1 MSNLIIVIVYIVQ
14 NSIDDITVRTC
25 EITINGVLKIFENYQ
40 IGIVSEPLSITK
52 TKQSKKLHTN
62 KQKQRQ
68 NKTKQTCNRKK
79 PKQKYKTWFQEAAV
93 RTDFQSD
100 CSI

>member
-1 MSNLIIVIVYIVQ
+1 LT
-14 NSIDDITVRTC
+14 TVRTC

-40 IGIVSEPLSITK
+40 IGIVSEHLSITK
-52 TKQSKKLHTN
+52 TKQSKKLHIN
-62 KQKQRQ
+62 KQKQRQRQ
-68 NKTKQTCNRKK
+68 NKTKQKATEKN